1 MKKIV
6 ITGANGQ
13 LGKQFAEDLNVL
25 DYQVYA
31 LSREDMDITDFS
43 KVDITLSKIRPNII
57 VHCAAYTKVDLAEA
71 RRDKAF
77 LVNALGARNVA
88 VAAEKISA
96 KLVYIS
102 TDYVFDGTKSTGY
115 DEFDTPAPIN
125 VYGTS
130 KYAGENFVGSFHSRY
145 FIVRT
150 SWLYGKYGNNF
161 VETMLKIAKTH
172 HEIKVVNDQTG
183 SPTYVKDLV
192 QCVRELME
200 TELYGT
206 YHVSNAG
213 ICTWYEFAKEIF
225 SLCNINVDTT
235 PVSTNEFGAAASRPA
250 YSILNHYALGLNGF
264 GLMRSWKEGL
274 IEYLQER
281 GNR

>member
-1 MKKIV
+1 MKKIA

-13 LGKQFAEDLNVL
+13 LGKQFAEDLNVS

-31 LSREDMDITDFS
+31 LSRDEMDITDFS
-43 KVDITLSKIRPNII
+43 GVDKILREIKPDI
-57 VHCAAYTKVDLAEA
+57 VIHCAAYTKVDLAEA
-71 RRDKAF
+71 ERDKAF

-88 VAAEKISA
+88 VAAENISA

-115 DEFDTPAPIN
+115 DEFDLPNPIN
-125 VYGTS
+125 VYGAS
-130 KYAGENFVGSFHSRY
+130 KYAGENFVKSFHSRY

-161 VETMLKIAKTH
+161 VEIMLKLAKAKN
-172 HEIKVVNDQTG
+172 EIKVVNDQTG

-192 QCVRELME
+192 QCVRKLMG

-213 ICTWYEFAKEIF
+213 ICTWYEFAREIF
-225 SLCNINVDTT
+225 SLCNISANTK
-235 PVSTNEFGAAASRPA
+235 PVSTNEFGAAAPRPA

-281 GNR
+281 ENC